1 MHADTSDE
9 RGVDVAFI
17 YDSDILTAPP
27 TEVFQ
32 HVIMRR
38 HATREILQVNFETH
52 QGQTWTVLGNHW
64 PARSGGEQETS
75 GYRAIAGE
83 TLAFFH
89 QRAGEVHG
97 LDTPVLVMG
106 DFNDEPFDYSLVRHA
121 LSTRQL
127 TRVRNAKIPRLWNLM
142 WEILGNREGTFYFDR
157 LPYVLDQ
164 IL

>member
-1 MHADTSDE
+1 
-9 RGVDVAFI
+9 
-17 YDSDILTAPP
+17 
-27 TEVFQ
+27 
-32 HVIMRR
+32 
-38 HATREILQVNFETH
+38 
-52 QGQTWTVLGNHW
+52 
-64 PARSGGEQETS
+64 
-75 GYRAIAGE
+75 
-83 TLAFFH
+83 
-89 QRAGEVHG
+89 
-97 LDTPVLVMG
+97 MG